1 MIIHAGQPD
10 GKPVCGMNAA
20 PEQLISIDLE
30 GPINAKALGAVTC
43 KSCLRIIAKR
53 TGARPTPVAAP
64 PKAAS
69 AKAAAPKAEPKARQ
83 KLGPK
88 PKPVAAAEAPKAASP
103 KAEPKARQKLGPKPK
118 PVAASEAPKVAT
130 MTDEAIRAIVREE
143 ISLGIEQL
151 LRKGEVADVLSVSK
165 GTVEQLVDAKE
176 LVVVMVAKKKARI
189 TASSVEAYIRRQ
201 TV

>member
-69 AKAAAPKAEPKARQ
+69 AKAAA
-83 KLGPK
+83 
-88 PKPVAAAEAPKAASP
+88 P